1 MIAPGLA
8 APHHQHL
15 FSARL
20 DVDVDGAANSV
31 YEVEAEPVAAGPEN
45 PWGNAFAQKATR
57 LDTELGAQR
66 DTNAATSRVV
76 EGRQPA
82 RA

>member
-20 DVDVDGAANSV
+20 DLDVDGPMNAV
-31 YEVEAEPVAAGPEN
+31 YEVEAEPVPAGPDN
-45 PWGNAFAQKATR
+45 PWGNAFR
-57 LDTELGAQR
+57 
-66 DTNAATSRVV
+66 SRVDAARRASSRPGATPTPRPAV
-76 EGRQPA
+76 RGRS
-82 RA
+82 